1 MVEVELVKYIDGSF
15 PSINSDES
23 ATDFI
28 SILTAKCFEIAME
41 ENKETAD
48 ALSKTSDHDKVQ
60 EFFKTVF
67 QRCDNL
73 WVYCC
78 AHIKSRFNIEMNRY
92 CMILL
97 LRELSYK
104 DAYKDDAHFALKE
117 YLDSIEE
124 KERARGGSSKKQYDS
139 VKSFFKAFEELGTYY
154 VDPSKYQSTEDFA
167 KYQKL
172 MEAFADMMANT
183 TYHFDE

>member
-1 MVEVELVKYIDGSF
+1 MVEVELVKYIDEAF
-15 PSINSDES
+15 PAINSDES

-41 ENKETAD
+41 ENKETAE
-48 ALSKTSDHDKVQ
+48 ALNETSDHDKVQ
-60 EFFKTVF
+60 EFFKTIF

-73 WVYCC
+73 WIYCC

-104 DAYKDDAHFALKE
+104 DKYKDDAYFALKE
-117 YLDSIEE
+117 YLNSIEE
-124 KERARGGSSKKQYDS
+124 KEKAKAGSSKKQYES
-139 VKSFFKAFEELGTYY
+139 VKFFFKAFEELSTYY
-154 VDPSKYQSTEDFA
+154 VDPSKYKSTEDFA
-167 KYQKL
+167 KYQNL
-172 MEAFADMMANT
+172 MNAFVDMMEAT
-183 TYHFDE
+183 TYHFEE

>member
-1 MVEVELVKYIDGSF
+1 MVEVELVKYIDEAF
-15 PSINSDES
+15 PAINSDES

-41 ENKETAD
+41 ENKETAE
-48 ALSKTSDHDKVQ
+48 ALSETSDHDKVQ
-60 EFFKTVF
+60 EFFKSIF

-73 WVYCC
+73 WIYCC

-104 DAYKDDAHFALKE
+104 DKYKDDAYFALKE
-117 YLDSIEE
+117 YLNSIEE
-124 KERARGGSSKKQYDS
+124 KEKAREGSSKKQYES
-139 VKSFFKAFEELGTYY
+139 VKWFFKAFEELGTYY
-154 VDPSKYQSTEDFA
+154 VDPSKYYSIEDFV
-167 KYQKL
+167 KYQNL
-172 MEAFADMMANT
+172 MEAFAEMMAAT
-183 TYHFDE
+183 TYHFE